1 MSRRR
6 EWEQQRSEH
15 ARVLESLA
23 GVIGSRPATPLHRV
37 ADLVVDDE
45 PADREPSNVVD
56 LRSRRAFAVSG
67 GRTPHDAA

>member
-23 GVIGSRPATPLHRV
+23 GVIGPRPAVVLDPEPT
-37 ADLVVDDE
+37 VVDE
-45 PADREPSNVVD
+45 TPTMPSNVVD
-56 LRSRRAFAVSG
+56 LRARRALAMSG